1 MRPFPYVHPAL
12 ALSPCVPVPPAS
24 DGNGFTMLLEPR
36 DQFSPK
42 LMLFC
47 ARRRPPPPPPPPGPP
62 MTKGRNRVRR
72 PAQNCES
79 AAASPYPNCSR
90 LTSRNGNSGRKP
102 SSQRLAKGC
111 IAAVPLRPNL
121 STKDQSRSKHH

>member
-62 MTKGRNRVRR
+62 MTKG
-72 PAQNCES
+72 PEPGPP
-79 AAASPYPNCSR
+79 ASPKLSISR
-90 LTSRNGNSGRKP
+90 SLTVSEL
-102 SSQRLAKGC
+102 LAADVTQWNFWP
-111 IAAVPLRPNL
+111 AAVDAR
-121 STKDQSRSKHH
+121 